1 MYSAVL
7 IIPETLLTKANKLGE
22 AMGWGPTKYT
32 IHLKDVDDVSYYGL
46 RTDVQ
51 PSFLELIQGVT
62 TGVIP
67 DMDLEAYEL
76 TPADVQEVVANLKAD
91 FSPDPTDPESPTL
104 WGSDHFM
111 YALNKYQMV
120 RVE

>member
-22 AMGWGPTKYT
+22 AMGWGPTNYT
-32 IHLKDVDDVSYYGL
+32 IPLKDIDNVSYYGL

-51 PSFLELIQGVT
+51 PSFLDLIQGVT
-62 TGVIP
+62 AGVIP
-67 DMDLEAYEL
+67 EMDLEAFVL
-76 TPADVQEVVANLKAD
+76 TPADVQEIVANLKAD
-91 FSPDPTDPESPTL
+91 FSPDPTNPESPTL

-111 YALNKYQMV
+111 YTLNKYNM
-120 RVE
+120 EKIE

>member
-22 AMGWGPTKYT
+22 LMGWGPTNYT
-32 IHLKDVDDVSYYGL
+32 IHLKDTDDVSYYGL

-51 PSFLELIQGVT
+51 PSFLDIIQNASTGILPELDFET
-62 TGVIP
+62 
-67 DMDLEAYEL
+67 YEL
-76 TPADVQEVVANLKAD
+76 TPEDVQEVVANLKAD

-111 YALNKYQMV
+111 YVLNKYQMV

>member
-22 AMGWGPTKYT
+22 AMGWGPTNYT
-32 IHLKDVDDVSYYGL
+32 ILLKDSDGVTHYGL

-51 PSFLELIQGVT
+51 PSFLGLLQNASIGILPELDFAT
-62 TGVIP
+62 F
-67 DMDLEAYEL
+67 EL
-76 TPADVQEVVANLKAD
+76 TPEDVQEVVANLKSD
-91 FSPDPTDPESPTL
+91 FSPDPTNPESPTL

-111 YALNKYQMV
+111 YTLNKYNM
-120 RVE
+120 EKIE

>member
-22 AMGWGPTKYT
+22 AMGWGPTNYT
-32 IHLKDVDDVSYYGL
+32 IHLKDADEVSYYGL

-51 PSFLELIQGVT
+51 PSFLELLQNAS
-62 TGVIP
+62 TGILP
-67 DMDLEAYEL
+67 ELDFETYEL
-76 TPADVQEVVANLKAD
+76 TPEDIQEVVNNLKSD
-91 FSPDPTDPESPTL
+91 FSPDPTNPESSTL

-111 YALNKYQMV
+111 YTLDKYNM
-120 RVE
+120 EKIE

>member
-7 IIPETLLTKANKLGE
+7 IIPETLLIKANKLGD
-22 AMGWGPTKYT
+22 AMGWGPTNYT

-51 PSFLELIQGVT
+51 PSFLEIIQGVT
-62 TGVIP
+62 AGVIP
-67 DMDLEAYEL
+67 EMDFESYEL
-76 TPADVQEVVANLKAD
+76 TATDVQEVVANLKAD

-111 YALNKYQMV
+111 YTLNKYQMV